1 MGHLKTQGLPVKV
14 PAHPLAPL
22 GANLVHRDY
31 LEGRI
36 PFQKSPSHS
45 LVDTV
50 SLGGVLHDDP
60 DQGSWP
66 SPASTNGL
74 EVRQEIQVRLYGGSC
89 HSRRE
94 QKQATGFLACSPGE
108 GSPLWGEGIQGSLGW
123 KSDLGSLPT
132 PWGVLC
138 AGGSLL
144 LLPTPCSWPF
154 RSSSSFCYLISHCP
168 ESGPTAH
175 AQLFLVP

>member
-50 SLGGVLHDDP
+50 SLGVVTLVRVL
-60 DQGSWP
+60 
-66 SPASTNGL
+66 GL
-74 EVRQEIQVRLYGGSC
+74 PQPVQM
-89 HSRRE
+89 
-94 QKQATGFLACSPGE
+94 
-108 GSPLWGEGIQGSLGW
+108 
-123 KSDLGSLPT
+123 D
-132 PWGVLC
+132 
-138 AGGSLL
+138 
-144 LLPTPCSWPF
+144 
-154 RSSSSFCYLISHCP
+154 
-168 ESGPTAH
+168 
-175 AQLFLVP
+175 